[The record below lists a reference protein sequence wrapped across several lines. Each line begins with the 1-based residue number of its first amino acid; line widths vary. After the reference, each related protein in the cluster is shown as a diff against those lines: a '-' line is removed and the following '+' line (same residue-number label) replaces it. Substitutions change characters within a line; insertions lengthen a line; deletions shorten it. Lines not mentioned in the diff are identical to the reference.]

1 MIDVNRRKLLA
12 GLGVIAGA
20 ALPVAAI
27 ASRGPD
33 GDGAIAFDP
42 RKYGAKGDGKTLD
55 SAAINA
61 AIDACTGAGGGVV
74 HVSPGIY
81 RCGIVIL
88 KPNVTLYL
96 EAGATILGSTNIGD
110 YAHHGGP
117 AVKGDADQ
125 NHLIFAKDAENVT
138 LRGPGRIDGQ
148 GSTFWKRSDRHP
160 LPPDESWADVIAH
173 GWEPNGKRPSPML
186 EFVNCKGLRIEEIRI
201 EGAPS
206 WTLRIMNC
214 EQVVIRGISVKN
226 PNYGPNTDGI
236 DVCGCTGV
244 VISDCSIDTGDD
256 AICLKSEN
264 PYGGEPLVNKNIVV
278 TNCSLTTCC
287 NGFKLGTTTQ
297 GGFEN
302 IAFSNSVI
310 YNNPVD
316 LGQRVISGVAL
327 EVVDGGW
334 IDGLHV
340 SGIRMQRT
348 RTPIFIRLGNRSKK
362 YDYAQHGLRG
372 VVIEDIHATE
382 SVLASSITG
391 LENVYVED
399 VTLKN
404 IRIDCVLAG
413 RSDWVNRS
421 VPEVPE
427 KYPEARMFG
436 MLPAFGLYCRHVR
449 GLHLSDVTFRATT
462 GEQRPVMI
470 CDDVRGIKISG
481 LTSTPT
487 QGQQPVVKLIQCGD
501 AWISNSAAPA
511 GSSAYLEVE
520 GRDSAS
526 ILLSGCDLR
535 GAKRAFDTS
544 SDVPAGAVTVSGNV
558 AGGTQ

>member
-12 GLGVIAGA
+12 GLSLIAGGA
-20 ALPVAAI
+20 FPVAAI
-27 ASRGPD
+27 ASPGPD
-33 GDGAIAFDP
+33 GDRTITFDP
-42 RKYGAKGDGKTLD
+42 RQYGAKGDGKALD

-96 EAGATILGSTNIGD
+96 AAGATILGSTNIDD
-110 YAHHGGP
+110 YARHGGP
-117 AVKGDADQ
+117 AIKGDADQ
-125 NHLIFAKDAENVT
+125 NHLIFAKDTENVT
-138 LRGPGRIDGQ
+138 LSGPGRIDGQ
-148 GSTFWKRSDRHP
+148 GSAFWKRADRP
-160 LPPDESWADVIAH
+160 SLPPEESWADVIAH
-173 GWEPNGKRPSPML
+173 GWAPNGKRPSPML
-186 EFVNCKGLRIEEIRI
+186 EFVNCKGLRIEDIRI

-214 EQVVIRGISVKN
+214 E
-226 PNYGPNTDGI
+226 
-236 DVCGCTGV
+236 
-244 VISDCSIDTGDD
+244 
-256 AICLKSEN
+256 N
-264 PYGGEPLVNKNIVV
+264 PYGGEPLVNRNIVV

-302 IAFSNSVI
+302 ITFSNSVI

-316 LGQRVISGVAL
+316 LAQRVISGVAL

-362 YDYAQHGLRG
+362 YDYPQHGLRG
-372 VVIEDIHATE
+372 VIIEDIHATE

-413 RSDWVNRS
+413 RSDWVNR
-421 VPEVPE
+421 PL
-427 KYPEARMFG
+427 
-436 MLPAFGLYCRHVR
+436 LPA
-449 GLHLSDVTFRATT
+449 
-462 GEQRPVMI
+462 RP
-470 CDDVRGIKISG
+470 GSA
-481 LTSTPT
+481 
-487 QGQQPVVKLIQCGD
+487 PV
-501 AWISNSAAPA
+501 
-511 GSSAYLEVE
+511 
-520 GRDSAS
+520 
-526 ILLSGCDLR
+526 
-535 GAKRAFDTS
+535 
-544 SDVPAGAVTVSGNV
+544 
-558 AGGTQ
+558 

>member
-1 MIDVNRRKLLA
+1 MIDVDRRKLLT
-12 GLGVIAGA
+12 GLSVA
-20 ALPVAAI
+20 AAAAFPVAAI
-27 ASRGPD
+27 ASSKSDADRTM
-33 GDGAIAFDP
+33 IFDP
-42 RKYGAKGDGKTLD
+42 RQYGAKGDGKALD
-55 SAAINA
+55 STAINA

-74 HVSPGIY
+74 NIAPGIY

-96 EAGATILGSTNIGD
+96 EAGATILGSTKIED
-110 YAHHGGP
+110 YVRRGGP
-117 AVKGDADQ
+117 TIKGDAGQ
-125 NHLIFAKDAENVT
+125 NHLIFAIDAEKVT

-148 GSTFWKRSDRHP
+148 GSAFWKRSDRPP

-173 GWEPNGKRPSPML
+173 GWAPNGKRPSPML
-186 EFVNCKGLRIEEIRI
+186 EFVNCKGLRIEEIHI

-206 WTLRIMNC
+206 WTMRTMNC

-236 DVCGCTGV
+236 DICGCNNV
-244 VISDCSIDTGDD
+244 FVSDCSIDTGDD

-264 PYGGEPLVNKNIVV
+264 PYGGEPLLNRNIAV
-278 TNCSLTTCC
+278 TNCVLTTCC
-287 NGFKLGTTTQ
+287 NGFKVGTTTQ

-302 IAFSNSVI
+302 ITFSDSVI

-316 LGQRVISGVAL
+316 LAQRVISGVAL

-362 YDYAQHGLRG
+362 YDYPQHGLRG
-372 VVIEDIHATE
+372 VIIENIHASE

-391 LENVYVED
+391 LENTCVED

-404 IRIDCVLAG
+404 IQIDSVLAG
-413 RSDWVNRS
+413 RLDWVNRP
-421 VPEVPE
+421 VPENPE

-436 MLPAFGLYCRHVR
+436 MLPASGLYCRHVR
-449 GLHLSDVTFRATT
+449 GLQLTDVTFRAPAD
-462 GEQRPVMI
+462 EHRPMMI
-470 CDDVRGIKISG
+470 CDDVRRIRISG
-481 LTSTPT
+481 LNSTAT
-487 QGQQPVVKLIQCGD
+487 QGEQPVVKLVQCED
-501 AWISNSAAPA
+501 AWISHSAAPA
-511 GSSAYLEVE
+511 GSNAYLSVE
-520 GRDSAS
+520 GGESSS

-544 SDVPAGAVTVSGNV
+544 SDVPAGAVTASGNIS
-558 AGGTQ
+558 AAQ

>member
-12 GLGVIAGA
+12 GLSIIAGA

-27 ASRGPD
+27 ASSNPV
-33 GDGAIAFDP
+33 GDHTINFDP
-42 RKYGAKGDGKTLD
+42 RQYGAKGDGKALD
-55 SAAINA
+55 SPAING

-74 HVSPGIY
+74 YVAPGIY
-81 RCGIVIL
+81 RCGMVIL

-96 EAGATILGSTNIGD
+96 EAGATILGSTNIND
-110 YAHHGGP
+110 YLRSGGP
-117 AVKGDADQ
+117 ATKGDAGQ
-125 NHLIFAKDAENVT
+125 NHLIFAKDAEKVT
-138 LRGPGRIDGQ
+138 VRGPGRIDGQ
-148 GSTFWKRSDRHP
+148 GSAFWKRSDRPP

-173 GWEPNGKRPSPML
+173 GWAPNGKRPSPML

-201 EGAPS
+201 EGAPG
-206 WTLRIMNC
+206 WTMRTMNC
-214 EQVVIRGISVKN
+214 DQVAIRGISVKN

-236 DVCGCTGV
+236 DICGCTNV
-244 VISDCSIDTGDD
+244 LVSDCSIDTGDD

-264 PYGGEPLVNKNIVV
+264 PYGGEPLLNRNIVV
-278 TNCSLTTCC
+278 TNCVLTTCC

-302 IAFSNSVI
+302 ITFSNSVI

-316 LGQRVISGVAL
+316 LAQRVISGVAL

-362 YDYAQHGLRG
+362 YDYPRHGLRG
-372 VVIEDIHATE
+372 VIIEDIHASE

-391 LENVYVED
+391 LENMYVED

-404 IRIDCVLAG
+404 IQIDSVLAG
-413 RSDWVNRS
+413 RSDWVNRL

-436 MLPAFGLYCRHVR
+436 MLPVSGLYCRHVR
-449 GLHLSDVTFRATT
+449 GLRLSDVTFRAPA
-462 GEQRPVMI
+462 GEQRPAII
-470 CDDVRGIKISG
+470 CDDVRGIQISG
-481 LTSTPT
+481 LSSTPT
-487 QGQQPVVKLIQCGD
+487 QGEQPVVKLVQCGD
-501 AWISNSAAPA
+501 AWISHSAAPA
-511 GSSAYLEVE
+511 GSNAYLSVE
-520 GRDSAS
+520 GRDSKS

-535 GAKRAFDTS
+535 GAKRAVDTS
-544 SDVPAGAVTVSGNV
+544 SDVPAGAVTASGNI
-558 AGGTQ
+558 AGTP

>member
-1 MIDVNRRKLLA
+1 
-12 GLGVIAGA
+12 
-20 ALPVAAI
+20 
-27 ASRGPD
+27 
-33 GDGAIAFDP
+33 
-42 RKYGAKGDGKTLD
+42 
-55 SAAINA
+55 
-61 AIDACTGAGGGVV
+61 
-74 HVSPGIY
+74 
-81 RCGIVIL
+81 
-88 KPNVTLYL
+88 
-96 EAGATILGSTNIGD
+96 
-110 YAHHGGP
+110 
-117 AVKGDADQ
+117 
-125 NHLIFAKDAENVT
+125 
-138 LRGPGRIDGQ
+138 
-148 GSTFWKRSDRHP
+148 
-160 LPPDESWADVIAH
+160 
-173 GWEPNGKRPSPML
+173 
-186 EFVNCKGLRIEEIRI
+186 
-201 EGAPS
+201 
-206 WTLRIMNC
+206 
-214 EQVVIRGISVKN
+214 
-226 PNYGPNTDGI
+226 
-236 DVCGCTGV
+236 
-244 VISDCSIDTGDD
+244 
-256 AICLKSEN
+256 
-264 PYGGEPLVNKNIVV
+264 VNKNIVI

-302 IAFSNSVI
+302 ITFSNSVI
-310 YNNPVD
+310 YNNAVD
-316 LGQRVISGVAL
+316 LAQRVISGVAL

-362 YDYAQHGLRG
+362 YDYPQHGLRG
-372 VVIEDIHATE
+372 VIIEDIHATE

-487 QGQQPVVKLIQCGD
+487 QGQQPVVKLIQCED
-501 AWISNSAAPA
+501 AWISHSAAPA

-535 GAKRAFDTS
+535 GAKRAIDAS
-544 SDVPAGAVTVSGNV
+544 NDVPAGAVTVSGNV